1 MYNEVPTLHAID
13 GSAAFETAVVKE
25 DLAMIELLPDDSLP
39 IAPVVDISGWADG
52 DAATR
57 ARIAA
62 DLDAAARET
71 GFLQLVG
78 HGIPDGVRVA
88 ALDAMTRFFRRPD
101 EAKARCVPA
110 DPGLYRGWLGRK
122 TESFAYSLGE
132 ASPAD
137 LVEAFVMGADDVGGT
152 TPAYAANVWPDDV
165 DGFRDAFWSWYVAAR
180 RVAHTLAEIA
190 ALSIGMEPEVIATAL
205 EAPVVTMRANWYE
218 RRADEPAL
226 TEDQLA
232 LGAHTDYGII
242 TVLLA
247 DEVPGL
253 EVLAPDGNWVGLVPA
268 PGTLVVNISDALSV
282 WTNDVWRSSIHR
294 VVPSMEPG
302 GAARRSIAMFLDGNE
317 AAPLAPLDAFVTED
331 RPARYHPTTLGKHV
345 LDKINAGRYGVL
357 PVAAEQTLQGRLS
370 SST

>member
-1 MYNEVPTLHAID
+1 MT
-13 GSAAFETAVVKE
+13 G
-25 DLAMIELLPDDSLP
+25 P
-39 IAPVVDISGWADG
+39 IAPIVDIGGWADG

-62 DLDAAARET
+62 DLDAAARAT

-78 HGIPDGVRVA
+78 HGIPDELRAA
-88 ALDAMTRFFRRPD
+88 ALDAMDRFFRRPD

-110 DPGLYRGWLGRK
+110 DPALYRGWSGRK
-122 TESFAYSLGE
+122 SESFAYSIGD

-137 LVEAFVMGADDVGGT
+137 LVEAFLMGADDVGGT
-152 TPAYAANVWPDDV
+152 TPAHAPNVWPDDV
-165 DGFRDAFWSWYVAAR
+165 DGFRDAIWGWYVAAR
-180 RVAHTLAEIA
+180 GVARTLAEIA
-190 ALSIGMEPEVIATAL
+190 ASAIGMDPAVLAEAL
-205 EAPVVTMRANWYE
+205 DAPVVTMRANWYE
-218 RRADEPAL
+218 RRADDPAL
-226 TEDQLA
+226 TADQLA

-253 EVLAPDGNWVGLVPA
+253 EVLAPDGTWVGLVPS

-302 GAARRSIAMFLDGNE
+302 GAARRSIALFLDGNE
-317 AAPLAPLDAFVTED
+317 ATPLAPLDTFVTED
-331 RPARYHPTTLGKHV
+331 RPSRYHPTTLGEHV

-357 PVAAEQTLQGRLS
+357 PVAAEQTLQGRLQT
-370 SST
+370 ST